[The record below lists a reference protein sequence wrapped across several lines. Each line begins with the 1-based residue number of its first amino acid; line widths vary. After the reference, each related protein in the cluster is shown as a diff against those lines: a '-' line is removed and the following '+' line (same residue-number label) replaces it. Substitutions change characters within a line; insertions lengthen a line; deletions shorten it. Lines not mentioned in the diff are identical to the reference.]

1 RHTSPTAV
9 VSAETA
15 SESPGRTV
23 AAPPRSLL
31 VVDDHDASFRLVE
44 AAVGELDAEATWA
57 PTAEMGLQ
65 LAQLHRPAAL
75 VVDLFLPNESGAW
88 FIEQVNAIPGFEH
101 IPIVVWTVGDV
112 SPTEHAR
119 LLAFPNV
126 REIVSKGPGATPLI
140 EVLRQVLPP
149 LAQEAKDAR

>member
-1 RHTSPTAV
+1 MQV
-9 VSAETA
+9 VVCVKQIPDPAGTQ
-15 SESPGRTV
+15 
-23 AAPPRSLL
+23 SLDPDTHNL
-31 VVDDHDASFRLVE
+31 VRPDEQVLDDTDRYGV
-44 AAVGELDAEATWA
+44 
-57 PTAEMGLQ
+57 EMGLQ